1 MNNRTALFLSIRLVC
16 ITVVFALIT
25 AFSCASAQNVSPG
38 DDYDVLVI
46 PVAPSVS
53 APGRD
58 LMSSDSLEA
67 RGLQLLPVQDYELG
81 SYELEPDRI
90 IFTLKPN
97 QAIQLFS
104 YASDVVPVSATS
116 VYFSVVASA
125 SGEPLNQAALALL
138 DANDPY
144 QQSVAIS
151 FKEDVPYAS
160 RDFSLEYRRTS
171 PGSVYLLV
179 QLVGPEQGESQLV
192 LERMRLLDGYRE
204 LDVSLGAVA
213 VTSLEDFRDGIDS
226 LIINPIAGMEQGY
239 IDVSSFNHLPFPDAE
254 PQSLILGTKSPDE
267 VIQILVPLELIPE
280 AMNEEYPRRFYGTA
294 SIRRISGEEGTFS
307 VALASGATTSVGYE
321 NHPIGDLSTDAW
333 KDVQCPIQFSEKGVS
348 FTDEGVSQLLL
359 IVQLQ
364 GGPAEIAVDDVSIQ
378 ARRNSM
384 YLWDSSLFPGLSENN

>member
-1 MNNRTALFLSIRLVC
+1 MMNNRTAPFLSIRLMDV
-16 ITVVFALIT
+16 ILVYALMT
-25 AFSCASAQNVSPG
+25 AFSCPWAQTIAPD

-46 PVAPSVS
+46 PVAPSVN
-53 APGRD
+53 PPDRD
-58 LMSSDSLEA
+58 LTSSESLDA

-104 YASDVVPVSATS
+104 YASDTVPVSATS

-125 SGEPLNQAALALL
+125 TGEPLTQAALALL
-138 DANDPY
+138 DAEDPY

-151 FKEDVPYAS
+151 FNEDAPYTA

-179 QLVGPEQGESQLV
+179 QLVGPAQGESQLV

-213 VTSLEDFRDGIDS
+213 VTSLEDFSEGIDS

-239 IDVSSFNHLPFPDAE
+239 IDVSNLNHLLLPNAE
-254 PQSLILGTKSPDE
+254 PQSLVLGTKSPDE
-267 VIQILVPLELIPE
+267 VIQVLVPLEFIPE
-280 AMNEEYPRRFYGTA
+280 
-294 SIRRISGEEGTFS
+294 
-307 VALASGATTSVGYE
+307 
-321 NHPIGDLSTDAW
+321 
-333 KDVQCPIQFSEKGVS
+333 
-348 FTDEGVSQLLL
+348 
-359 IVQLQ
+359 
-364 GGPAEIAVDDVSIQ
+364 
-378 ARRNSM
+378 
-384 YLWDSSLFPGLSENN
+384 